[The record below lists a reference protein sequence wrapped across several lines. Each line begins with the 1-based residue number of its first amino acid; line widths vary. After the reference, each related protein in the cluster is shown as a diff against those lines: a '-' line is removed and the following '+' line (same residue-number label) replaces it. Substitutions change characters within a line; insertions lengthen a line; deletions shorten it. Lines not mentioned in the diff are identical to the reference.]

1 MAQKRIEEKLETV
14 DQEIS
19 SIRAEL
25 HGSLSIKE
33 EILSLAKSI
42 ERLGVLAEQQQQTFM
57 KYIEAMIKG
66 KTTMEQLPEGSS
78 SKIHS
83 MVDFNELMMTEGKF
97 EENTPRLRG
106 TFIYTSLLSS
116 EKMTVSIISFDGAT
130 LDWYR
135 SHEDHDP
142 FKAVIEKNGMLRAC
156 WACSNDEVGQK
167 IEDREVLRGESDLKC
182 ARDGKTQVSTS
193 LKTYFPV
200 VSNDNKLG
208 GRRCKMKDQKE
219 LRVLIVRAIGEELE
233 VVEEDDYTEESEKV
247 VVRGD
252 PSLTKTRVSL
262 KHIMKTWTPSDRGF
276 LIECSS
282 FGGRNEICE
291 LYGIDDVSTIQ
302 ESIRTVIAKFEDVCD
317 WPGELPPQ
325 RSIEYHIHLQKGTN
339 LVNVR
344 PYRYAYQQKEMER
357 LVNEMLAYGI
367 TRLSTS
373 PYSSPVLLPAD
384 ILGYHKNPA
393 TKEWEVLISWQGLP
407 AHEATWD
414 NYADFAQQFSHFHL
428 EDKVSSERGSNDR
441 PPIIL
446 QYSRRKKG
454 EVTRAKENGNGG
466 GSGNHLGGFGEEGC
480 IYVGHTALS
489 CEIQGCW
496 GGCQMRCI
504 LIIFRVLVYC
514 EAPPKALALD
524 VVAVAMSYDCEL
536 LFLSDR
542 PEKLIIT
549 NVLVPPI
556 AIRPSVIMDGSQSN
570 ENDITERLKRIIQQN
585 ASVSQELST
594 SNSQAK
600 CLVHFGLW

>member
-466 GSGNHLGGFGEEGC
+466 GSGNHLGSVKKAVSMLG
-480 IYVGHTALS
+480 
-489 CEIQGCW
+489 
-496 GGCQMRCI
+496 I
-504 LIIFRVLVYC
+504 LHYRARSKDAGVVSEDLRAPYNVSNDILNPFRVLC
-514 EAPPKALALD
+514 LFQR
-524 VVAVAMSYDCEL
+524 MSDEDCEL